1 MDVEDAPCPEVQSW
15 QKETDD
21 APAVEGLIL
30 PTGQKVHSVAASV
43 LTYFPVE
50 QSTQVEAR
58 VEPVLAL
65 YFPVVQ
71 AVHSPRAA
79 YSVLSKGLG

>member
-1 MDVEDAPCPEVQSW
+1 MVSQTLTELAPVVEGFALPVG
-15 QKETDD
+15 QKEQAD
-21 APAVEGLIL
+21 
-30 PTGQKVHSVAASV
+30 AASV
-43 LTYFPVE
+43 SMYFPVV